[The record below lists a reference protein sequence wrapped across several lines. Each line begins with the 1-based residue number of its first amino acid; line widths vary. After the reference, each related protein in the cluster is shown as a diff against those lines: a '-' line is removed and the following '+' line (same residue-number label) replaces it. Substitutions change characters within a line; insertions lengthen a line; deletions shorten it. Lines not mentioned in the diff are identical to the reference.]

1 MFEGRVGFAV
11 GTGRCG
17 TRFLQQVMSRE
28 PGIASTHERNPLAE
42 NFHRYCQWYRLPVDE
57 EAFVTTKRKE
67 IEADLQSKDFSFE
80 ASAPLSLSIDALYQ
94 AFGARFVLM
103 VRSPERVINSYIS
116 KGWYAAEYWRRDPNL
131 APGFQAE
138 LPSRHHS
145 FSRIVPSG
153 SEYEDWC
160 RMGRV
165 GKLAWYWNALNR
177 AVLDQFERIPEVD
190 RVVIRLE
197 DLSYDRYREL
207 LSFFGRPAQVSRQVF
222 ETIARRRPNRRDNVP
237 TTASWGDADW
247 SDFFRFVDPL
257 AQHFGYDVQSLPEK
271 AKAGRPDLGNRPGS
285 GPLSDLRSLLGRFAG
300 RSRK

>member
-17 TRFLQQVMSRE
+17 TRFLQEVMTRE
-28 PGIASTHERNPLAE
+28 PGVASTHERNPLAE

-57 EAFVTTKRKE
+57 EAFVATKQKE
-67 IEADLQSKDFSFE
+67 IAADLQAKDFSFE
-80 ASAPLSLSIDALYQ
+80 ASAPLSLSIETLHQ
-94 AFGARFVLM
+94 AFGARFVLL

-116 KGWYAAEYWRRDPNL
+116 KGWYAADYWRRDPSL

-138 LPSRHHS
+138 LPSKHHS

-153 SEYEDWC
+153 EEYEEWC

-177 AVLDQFERIPEVD
+177 AVLDQFERIPESH
-190 RVVIRLE
+190 RLVVRLE

-207 LSFFGRPAQVSRQVF
+207 IGFFGRQAMVSRQRY
-222 ETIARRRPNRRDNVP
+222 ETIARRRPNRRENVP
-237 TTASWGDADW
+237 TTASWGDTDW
-247 SDFFRFVDPL
+247 SDFFRYVEPL
-257 AQHFGYDVQSLPEK
+257 AQQFDYDVRGLPQK
-271 AKAGRPDLGNRPGS
+271 VGGGRSDEGSRQPGRTL
-285 GPLSDLRSLLGRFAG
+285 PDLRSLFNRLAR
-300 RSRK
+300 RRRK

>member
-17 TRFLQQVMSRE
+17 TRFLQEVMTRE
-28 PGIASTHERNPLAE
+28 PGVASTHERNPLVE

-57 EAFVTTKRKE
+57 EAFVATKQKE
-67 IEADLQSKDFSFE
+67 IAADLKSRDFSFE
-80 ASAPLSLSIDALYQ
+80 ASAPLSLSIETLYQ
-94 AFGARFVLM
+94 AFGARFVLL

-116 KGWYAAEYWRRDPNL
+116 KGWYAADYWRRDPSL

-138 LPSRHHS
+138 LPSKHHS

-153 SEYEDWC
+153 AEYEEWC

-177 AVLDQFERIPEVD
+177 AVLDQFERIPESH
-190 RVVIRLE
+190 RLVVRLE

-207 LSFFGRPAQVSRQVF
+207 IGFFGRQ
-222 ETIARRRPNRRDNVP
+222 
-237 TTASWGDADW
+237 ADW
-247 SDFFRFVDPL
+247 SDFFRYVEPL
-257 AQHFGYDVQSLPEK
+257 AQQFDYDVRSLPNK
-271 AKAGRPDLGNRPGS
+271 VGGGRSDEGSRQPGRTL
-285 GPLSDLRSLLGRFAG
+285 PDLRSLFNRLAR
-300 RSRK
+300 RRRK